1 MPQDNEFGMTE
12 FKFPHEL
19 EEEKKLEISA
29 EEDKIEI
36 EIEDDTP
43 EEDRGRKPMDI
54 EAVKKLEVEVDEL
67 DKYSAE
73 AKEKMVQMKKVWHDE
88 RRAKEEAAREREEA
102 VRVARQ
108 LFDENKKLKQAY
120 STGEKTYIETVQ
132 NATELELEVAKRGYK
147 EALETGDSDRIVEAQ
162 ARLNDAAIKS
172 DKVKNFRPS
181 ALQDEENEVQIP
193 QLQEKPIA
201 PDTKTQQWTEKNPWF
216 GPKKS
221 MTAYALGLHEEL
233 IDEYGKTF
241 VGTDQYFQRIDKEM
255 RKVFSEYFD
264 TLEPQTK
271 VDVEDEPQKTQPKTK
286 PSTVVAPATRS
297 TSSKQIKLAPR
308 QVALARK
315 LGLTP
320 EQYAREL
327 LKMEARN
334 G

>member
-1 MPQDNEFGMTE
+1 MAENNEFGMQE

-19 EEEKKLEISA
+19 DEDKNVSVSA

-43 EEDRGRKPMDI
+43 PEDRGVKPMPKEI
-54 EAVKKLEVEVDEL
+54 VQKLEEDEL

-73 AKEKMVQMKKVWHDE
+73 AKEKLAQLKKVWHDE
-88 RRAKEEAAREREEA
+88 RRRADSSDREREEA
-102 VRVARQ
+102 INVAQR
-108 LFDENKKLKQAY
+108 LFEENKKLKQAY

-162 ARLNDAAIKS
+162 SKLNSAAIKS
-172 DKVKNFRPS
+172 DRVKDFRPS
-181 ALQDEENEVQIP
+181 ALQNEGNELQIP
-193 QLQEKPIA
+193 QLQEKVIT
-201 PDTKTQQWTEKNPWF
+201 PDAKTQEWTEKNAWF

-271 VDVEDEPQKTQPKTK
+271 VDVEEESKPSQKSK

-297 TSSKQIKLAPR
+297 TSSKQIRLKPS
-308 QVALARK
+308 QIALARK
-315 LGLTP
+315 LGLSP

>member
-1 MPQDNEFGMTE
+1 MPQDNEFGMQE

-19 EEEKKLEISA
+19 EEEKNVSVSA
-29 EEDKIEI
+29 EEDRIEI

-43 EEDRGRKPMDI
+43 EQDRGREPMPV

-73 AKEKMVQMKKVWHDE
+73 AKEKMIQMKKVWHDE
-88 RRAKEEAAREREEA
+88 RRAKEAASREREEA
-102 VRVARQ
+102 IRVAQQ
-108 LFDENKKLKQAY
+108 LLEENKKLKKAY
-120 STGEKTYIETVQ
+120 SSGEQEYINTVKS
-132 NATELELEVAKRGYK
+132 ATELELDVAKRSYK

-162 ARLNDAAIKS
+162 SKLNAAAIKS
-172 DKVKNFRPS
+172 DRVNNFKPS
-181 ALQDEENEVQIP
+181 ALQEQENEVQIP
-193 QLQEKPIA
+193 QLQEKAVA
-201 PDTKTQQWTEKNPWF
+201 PDTKTREWTEKNTWF
-216 GPKKS
+216 GNKKS

-233 IDEYGKTF
+233 IDEYGKDF
-241 VGTDQYFQRIDKEM
+241 VSTDQYFKRIDTAVRDAFPK
-255 RKVFSEYFD
+255 YFD
-264 TLEPQTK
+264 ALEPQTQ
-271 VDVEDEPQKTQPKTK
+271 VEIEDEPQKAQPKAK

-320 EQYAREL
+320 EQYAREFA
-327 LKMEARN
+327 KTGGQN

>member
-1 MPQDNEFGMTE
+1 MAENNEFGMQE

-19 EEEKKLEISA
+19 EEDKNVSISA

-36 EIEDDTP
+36 EIDDDTP
-43 EEDRGRKPMDI
+43 EQDRGVKPMPKEI
-54 EAVKKLEVEVDEL
+54 VQKLEEDEL

-73 AKEKMVQMKKVWHDE
+73 AKEKLAQLKKVWHDE
-88 RRAKEEAAREREEA
+88 RREKEAALREQQEA
-102 VRVARQ
+102 VRVAQQ
-108 LFDENKKLKQAY
+108 LFNENKKLKQAY
-120 STGEKTYIETVQ
+120 STGEQEYIYTVQ

-162 ARLNDAAIKS
+162 AKLNAAAIKS
-172 DKVKNFRPS
+172 DKVRNFRPS
-181 ALQDEENEVQIP
+181 ALQEQENEVQIP
-193 QLQEKPIA
+193 QLQERPVT
-201 PDTKTQQWTEKNPWF
+201 PDAKTQEWTEKNPWF
-216 GPKKS
+216 GAKKS

-233 IDEYGKTF
+233 IDEYGKNF
-241 VGTDQYFQRIDKEM
+241 VATDQYFQRIDKEM

-264 TLEPQTK
+264 TSEPQTK
-271 VDVEDEPQKTQPKTK
+271 VEVEEESKPSQKSK

-297 TSSKQIKLAPR
+297 TSSKQIRLKPS
-308 QVALARK
+308 QIALARK
-315 LGLTP
+315 LGLSP

>member
-1 MPQDNEFGMTE
+1 MAENNEFGMQE

-19 EEEKKLEISA
+19 EEDKNVSISA

-43 EEDRGRKPMDI
+43 PEDRGVKPMPKEI
-54 EAVKKLEVEVDEL
+54 VQKLEEDEL

-73 AKEKMVQMKKVWHDE
+73 AKEKLAQLKKVWHDE
-88 RRAKEEAAREREEA
+88 RREKEAALREQQEA
-102 VRVARQ
+102 VRVAQR
-108 LFDENKKLKQAY
+108 LLDENKKLKQAY

-162 ARLNDAAIKS
+162 AKLNSASIKS
-172 DKVKNFRPS
+172 DKVKDFRPS
-181 ALQDEENEVQIP
+181 TLQAEENELQI
-193 QLQEKPIA
+193 QQMQENPVA
-201 PDTKTQQWTEKNPWF
+201 PDAKTQEWTEKNVWF
-216 GPKKS
+216 GSKKP

-233 IDEYGKTF
+233 VDEYGKAF

-264 TLEPQTK
+264 TTEPQTK
-271 VDVEDEPQKTQPKTK
+271 VEVEEESKPSQKSK
-286 PSTVVAPATRS
+286 PSTVVASATRS
-297 TSSKQIKLAPR
+297 TNSKQVRLKPSQI
-308 QVALARK
+308 ALARK
-315 LGLTP
+315 LGLSP

-327 LKMEARN
+327 IKMEARN

>member
-1 MPQDNEFGMTE
+1 MAENNEFGMQE

-19 EEEKKLEISA
+19 DEDKNVSISA
-29 EEDKIEI
+29 EEDRIEI
-36 EIEDDTP
+36 EIDDDTP
-43 EEDRGRKPMDI
+43 PEDRGVKPMPKEI
-54 EAVKKLEVEVDEL
+54 VQKLEEDEL

-73 AKEKMVQMKKVWHDE
+73 AKEKLAQLKKVWHDE
-88 RRAKEEAAREREEA
+88 RREKEAALREQQEA
-102 VRVARQ
+102 VRVAQR

-132 NATELELEVAKRGYK
+132 GAAELELEVAKRSYK

-162 ARLNDAAIKS
+162 SKLNTAAIKS
-172 DKVKNFRPS
+172 DKVKDFRPS
-181 ALQDEENEVQIP
+181 TLQEEENEVQIP
-193 QLQEKPIA
+193 QLQERPVT
-201 PDTKTQQWTEKNPWF
+201 PDAKTQEWTEKNAWF

-271 VDVEDEPQKTQPKTK
+271 VEVEEESKPSQKSK

-297 TSSKQIKLAPR
+297 TSSKQIRLKPS
-308 QVALARK
+308 QIALARK
-315 LGLTP
+315 LGLSP

>member
-19 EEEKKLEISA
+19 EEEKNLSVSA

-36 EIEDDTP
+36 EIDDDTP
-43 EEDRGRKPMDI
+43 EQDRGVTPMPKEI
-54 EAVKKLEVEVDEL
+54 VQKLEEDEL

-73 AKEKMVQMKKVWHDE
+73 AKEKLSQLKKVWHDE
-88 RRAKEEAAREREEA
+88 RREKEAALREQQEA
-102 VRVARQ
+102 INVAKR
-108 LFDENKKLKQAY
+108 LLEENKKLKQAY

-132 NATELELEVAKRGYK
+132 GAAELELEVAKRSYK

-162 ARLNDAAIKS
+162 SKLNAAAIKS
-172 DKVKNFRPS
+172 DKVKDFRPS
-181 ALQDEENEVQIP
+181 ALQEEENEVQIP
-193 QLQEKPIA
+193 QMQEKPVT
-201 PDTKTQQWTEKNPWF
+201 PDAKTQEWTEKNPWF
-216 GPKKS
+216 GSKKP

-233 IDEYGKTF
+233 IDEYGKNF

-264 TLEPQTK
+264 TSEPQTK
-271 VDVEDEPQKTQPKTK
+271 VEVEEESKPSPKSK
-286 PSTVVAPATRS
+286 PSTVVASATRS
-297 TSSKQIKLAPR
+297 TSSKQIRLKPS
-308 QVALARK
+308 QIALARK
-315 LGLTP
+315 LGLSP

-327 LKMEARN
+327 IKMEARN

>member
-19 EEEKKLEISA
+19 EEEKNLSVSA

-36 EIEDDTP
+36 EIDDDTP
-43 EEDRGRKPMDI
+43 EEDRGREPMPV

-73 AKEKMVQMKKVWHDE
+73 AKEKMIQMKKVWHDE
-88 RRAKEEAAREREEA
+88 RRAKEAAAREREEA
-102 VRVARQ
+102 ISVAQR
-108 LFDENKKLKQAY
+108 LLDENKRLKQAY
-120 STGEKTYIETVQ
+120 STGEKTYIQTVQ
-132 NATELELEVAKRGYK
+132 GAAELELEVAKRSYK
-147 EALETGDSDRIVEAQ
+147 EALETGDSDKIVEAQ
-162 ARLNDAAIKS
+162 SKLNAASIKS
-172 DKVKNFRPS
+172 EKVKDFRPS

-193 QLQEKPIA
+193 QLQEKVPQ

-216 GPKKS
+216 GAKKP

-233 IDEYGKTF
+233 IDEYGKNF

-264 TLEPQTK
+264 AVEPQTK
-271 VDVEDEPQKTQPKTK
+271 VEVEDEPQKAQPKSK

-297 TSSKQIKLAPR
+297 TSSKQIRLKPS
-308 QVALARK
+308 QIALAKK
-315 LGLTP
+315 LGLSP

-327 LKMEARN
+327 LKMEAR
-334 G
+334 

>member
-1 MPQDNEFGMTE
+1 MAENNEFGMQE

-19 EEEKKLEISA
+19 DEDKNVSVSA
-29 EEDKIEI
+29 EEDRIEI

-43 EEDRGRKPMDI
+43 PEDRGVKPMPKEI
-54 EAVKKLEVEVDEL
+54 VQKLEEDEL

-73 AKEKMVQMKKVWHDE
+73 AKEKLAQLKKVWHDE
-88 RRAKEEAAREREEA
+88 RREKEAALREQQEA
-102 VRVARQ
+102 VRVAQR

-162 ARLNDAAIKS
+162 AKLNSAAIKS
-172 DKVKNFRPS
+172 DKVKDFRPS
-181 ALQDEENEVQIP
+181 ALQEQENEVQIP
-193 QLQEKPIA
+193 QLQERVVT
-201 PDTKTQQWTEKNPWF
+201 PDAKTQEWTEKNAWF

-264 TLEPQTK
+264 ILEPQTK
-271 VDVEDEPQKTQPKTK
+271 VDVEEESKPSQKSK

-297 TSSKQIKLAPR
+297 TSSKQIRLKPS
-308 QVALARK
+308 QIALARK
-315 LGLTP
+315 LGLSP

>member
-1 MPQDNEFGMTE
+1 MPQDNEFGMQE

-19 EEEKKLEISA
+19 DEDKNVSVSA
-29 EEDKIEI
+29 EEDRIEI

-43 EEDRGRKPMDI
+43 PEDRGVKPMPKEI
-54 EAVKKLEVEVDEL
+54 VQKLEEDEL

-73 AKEKMVQMKKVWHDE
+73 AKEKLAQLKKVWHDE
-88 RRAKEEAAREREEA
+88 RRRADSSDREREEA
-102 VRVARQ
+102 INVAQR
-108 LFDENKKLKQAY
+108 LFEENKKLKQAY

-162 ARLNDAAIKS
+162 AKLNSAAIKS
-172 DKVKNFRPS
+172 DKVKDFRPS
-181 ALQDEENEVQIP
+181 ALQEQENEVQIP
-193 QLQEKPIA
+193 QLQERPVT
-201 PDTKTQQWTEKNPWF
+201 PDAKTQEWTEKNAWF

-271 VDVEDEPQKTQPKTK
+271 VDVEEESKPSQKSK

-297 TSSKQIKLAPR
+297 TSSKQIRLKPS
-308 QVALARK
+308 QIALARK
-315 LGLTP
+315 LGLSP

>member
-1 MPQDNEFGMTE
+1 MPLEDTE
-12 FKFPHEL
+12 FKFPD
-19 EEEKKLEISA
+19 EI
-29 EEDKIEI
+29 EDKGKPAQNAAPEIEI
-36 EIEDDTP
+36 EIEDDAP
-43 EEDRGRKPMDI
+43 AEDRGRQPLPKPLV
-54 EAVKKLEVEVDEL
+54 EELEKDEL
-67 DKYSAE
+67 DQYDDNVKT
-73 AKEKMVQMKKVWHDE
+73 KLKQMRKVWHDE
-88 RRAKEEAAREREEA
+88 RREKEAALREQQEA
-102 VRVARQ
+102 INVAKR
-108 LFDENKKLKQAY
+108 LLEENKKLKQAY

-132 NATELELEVAKRGYK
+132 GAAELELEVAKRSYK

-162 ARLNDAAIKS
+162 SKLNAAAIKS
-172 DKVKNFRPS
+172 DKVKDFRPS
-181 ALQDEENEVQIP
+181 ALQEEENEVQIP
-193 QLQEKPIA
+193 QMQEKPVT
-201 PDTKTQQWTEKNPWF
+201 PDAKTQEWTEKNPWF
-216 GPKKS
+216 GAKKP

-233 IDEYGKTF
+233 IDEYGKNF

-297 TSSKQIKLAPR
+297 TSSKQIRLKPS
-308 QVALARK
+308 QIALARK
-315 LGLTP
+315 LGLSP

>member
-1 MPQDNEFGMTE
+1 MAENNEFGMQE

-19 EEEKKLEISA
+19 EEDKNVSVSA
-29 EEDKIEI
+29 EEDRIEI
-36 EIEDDTP
+36 EIDDDTP
-43 EEDRGRKPMDI
+43 EQDRGVKPMPKEI
-54 EAVKKLEVEVDEL
+54 VQKLEEDEL

-73 AKEKMVQMKKVWHDE
+73 AKEKLAQLKKVWHDE
-88 RRAKEEAAREREEA
+88 RREKEAAMREQQEA
-102 VRVARQ
+102 VRVAQR
-108 LFDENKKLKQAY
+108 LLDENKKLKQAY

-132 NATELELEVAKRGYK
+132 NATELELEVAKRSYK

-162 ARLNDAAIKS
+162 AKLNSAAIKS
-172 DKVKNFRPS
+172 DKVKNFQPT
-181 ALQDEENEVQIP
+181 ALQEEENEVQIP
-193 QLQEKPIA
+193 QLQERPVT
-201 PDTKTQQWTEKNPWF
+201 PDAKTQEWTEKNAWF

-233 IDEYGKTF
+233 IDEYGKGF

-271 VDVEDEPQKTQPKTK
+271 VEVEEESKPSQKSK

-297 TSSKQIKLAPR
+297 TSSKQIRLKPS
-308 QVALARK
+308 QIALARK
-315 LGLTP
+315 LGLSP

>member
-1 MPQDNEFGMTE
+1 MAENNEFGMQE

-19 EEEKKLEISA
+19 DEEKNVSVSA
-29 EEDKIEI
+29 EEDRIEI
-36 EIEDDTP
+36 EIDDDTP
-43 EEDRGRKPMDI
+43 PEDRGVKPMPKEI
-54 EAVKKLEVEVDEL
+54 VQKLEEDEL

-73 AKEKMVQMKKVWHDE
+73 AKEKLAQLKKVWHDE
-88 RRAKEEAAREREEA
+88 RREKEAALREQQEA
-102 VRVARQ
+102 VRVAQR
-108 LFDENKKLKQAY
+108 LLDENKKLKQAY

-132 NATELELEVAKRGYK
+132 GAAELELEVAKRSYK

-162 ARLNDAAIKS
+162 SKLNSAAIKS
-172 DKVKNFRPS
+172 DKVKDFRPS
-181 ALQDEENEVQIP
+181 ALQEEENEVQIP
-193 QLQEKPIA
+193 QLQERPVT
-201 PDTKTQQWTEKNPWF
+201 PDAKTQEWTEKNAWF

-271 VDVEDEPQKTQPKTK
+271 VEVEEESKPSQKSK

-297 TSSKQIKLAPR
+297 TSSKQIRLKPS
-308 QVALARK
+308 QIALARK
-315 LGLTP
+315 LGLSP

>member
-1 MPQDNEFGMTE
+1 MAENNEFGMQE

-19 EEEKKLEISA
+19 DEDKNVSVSA
-29 EEDKIEI
+29 EEDRIEI

-43 EEDRGRKPMDI
+43 PEDRGVKPMPKEI
-54 EAVKKLEVEVDEL
+54 VQKLEEDEL

-73 AKEKMVQMKKVWHDE
+73 AKEKLAQLKKVWHDE
-88 RRAKEEAAREREEA
+88 RRRADSSDREREEA
-102 VRVARQ
+102 INVAQR
-108 LFDENKKLKQAY
+108 LFEENKKLKQAY

-162 ARLNDAAIKS
+162 AKLNSAAIKS
-172 DKVKNFRPS
+172 DKVKDFRPS
-181 ALQDEENEVQIP
+181 ALQEQENEVQIP
-193 QLQEKPIA
+193 QLQERVVT
-201 PDTKTQQWTEKNPWF
+201 PDAKTQEWTEKNAWF

-271 VDVEDEPQKTQPKTK
+271 VDVEEESKPSQKSK

-297 TSSKQIKLAPR
+297 TSSKQIRLKPS
-308 QVALARK
+308 QIALARK
-315 LGLTP
+315 LGLSP

>member
-1 MPQDNEFGMTE
+1 MAENNEFGMQE

-19 EEEKKLEISA
+19 DEDKNVSVSA
-29 EEDKIEI
+29 EEDRIEI

-43 EEDRGRKPMDI
+43 PEDRGVKPMPKEI
-54 EAVKKLEVEVDEL
+54 VQKLEEDEL

-73 AKEKMVQMKKVWHDE
+73 AKEKLAQLKKVWHDE
-88 RRAKEEAAREREEA
+88 RREKEAALREQQEA
-102 VRVARQ
+102 VRVAQR

-162 ARLNDAAIKS
+162 AKLNSAAIKS
-172 DKVKNFRPS
+172 DKVKDFRPS
-181 ALQDEENEVQIP
+181 ALQEQENEVQIP
-193 QLQEKPIA
+193 QLQERVVT
-201 PDTKTQQWTEKNPWF
+201 PDAKTQEWTEKNAWF

-271 VDVEDEPQKTQPKTK
+271 VDVEEESKPSQKSK

-297 TSSKQIKLAPR
+297 TSSKQIRLKPS
-308 QVALARK
+308 QIALARK
-315 LGLTP
+315 LGLSP

>member
-1 MPQDNEFGMTE
+1 MPEDNEFGMTE
-12 FKFPHEL
+12 FKFPDEI
-19 EEEKKLEISA
+19 EAEKKVEVSA
-29 EEDKIEI
+29 EDDNIQIEI
-36 EIEDDTP
+36 DDDTP
-43 EEDRGRKPMDI
+43 PEDRGVKPMPKEI
-54 EAVKKLEVEVDEL
+54 VQKLEEDEL

-73 AKEKMVQMKKVWHDE
+73 AKEKLAQLKKVWHDE
-88 RRAKEEAAREREEA
+88 RREKEAALREQQEA
-102 VRVARQ
+102 VRVAQR
-108 LFDENKKLKQAY
+108 LLDENKKLKQAY

-181 ALQDEENEVQIP
+181 ALQEEENEVQIP
-193 QLQEKPIA
+193 QLQEKPVA
-201 PDTKTQQWTEKNPWF
+201 PDAKTQEWTEKNPWF
-216 GPKKS
+216 GAKKS

-233 IDEYGKTF
+233 IDEYGKNF
-241 VGTDQYFQRIDKEM
+241 VATDQYFQRIDKEM

-264 TLEPQTK
+264 TSEPQTK
-271 VDVEDEPQKTQPKTK
+271 VEVEEESKPSPKSK

-297 TSSKQIKLAPR
+297 TSSKQIRLKPS
-308 QVALARK
+308 QIALARK
-315 LGLTP
+315 LGLSP

>member
-1 MPQDNEFGMTE
+1 MPENNEFGMQE
-12 FKFPHEL
+12 FKFPHEI
-19 EEEKKLEISA
+19 EEEKNVTISA

-36 EIEDDTP
+36 EIDDDTP
-43 EEDRGRKPMDI
+43 PEDRGVKPMPKEI
-54 EAVKKLEVEVDEL
+54 VQKLEEDEL

-73 AKEKMVQMKKVWHDE
+73 AKEKLAQLKKVWHDE
-88 RRAKEEAAREREEA
+88 RREKEAALREQQEA
-102 VRVARQ
+102 VRVAQ
-108 LFDENKKLKQAY
+108 KLLDENKKLKQAY

-132 NATELELEVAKRGYK
+132 GAAELELEVAKRSYK
-147 EALETGDSDRIVEAQ
+147 EALESGDSDRIVEAQ
-162 ARLNDAAIKS
+162 AKLNAAAIKS
-172 DKVKNFRPS
+172 DKVKDFRPS
-181 ALQDEENEVQIP
+181 ALQEEENEVQIP
-193 QLQEKPIA
+193 QLQERPVA
-201 PDTKTQQWTEKNPWF
+201 PDAKTQEWTEKNPWF

-233 IDEYGKTF
+233 IDEYGKGF

-255 RKVFSEYFD
+255 RKVFSDYFD

-271 VDVEDEPQKTQPKTK
+271 VDVEEESKPSPKSK

-297 TSSKQIKLAPR
+297 TSSKQIRLKPS
-308 QVALARK
+308 QIALARK
-315 LGLTP
+315 LGLSP

>member
-1 MPQDNEFGMTE
+1 MPEDNEFGMTE
-12 FKFPHEL
+12 FKFPDEI
-19 EEEKKLEISA
+19 EAEKKVEVSA
-29 EEDKIEI
+29 EDDNIQIEI
-36 EIEDDTP
+36 DDDTP
-43 EEDRGRKPMDI
+43 PEDRGVKPMPKEI
-54 EAVKKLEVEVDEL
+54 VQKLEEDEL

-73 AKEKMVQMKKVWHDE
+73 AKEKLAQLKKVWHDE
-88 RRAKEEAAREREEA
+88 RREKEAALREQQEA
-102 VRVARQ
+102 VRVAQR
-108 LFDENKKLKQAY
+108 LLDENKKLKQAY
-120 STGEKTYIETVQ
+120 STGEKTYIQTVQ

-181 ALQDEENEVQIP
+181 ALQEEENEVQIP
-193 QLQEKPIA
+193 QLQERPVT
-201 PDTKTQQWTEKNPWF
+201 PDAKTQEWTEKNPWF
-216 GPKKS
+216 GAKKS

-233 IDEYGKTF
+233 IDEYGKNF
-241 VGTDQYFQRIDKEM
+241 VATDQYFQRIDKEM

-264 TLEPQTK
+264 TSEPQTK
-271 VDVEDEPQKTQPKTK
+271 VEVEEESKPSPKSK

-297 TSSKQIKLAPR
+297 TSSKQIRLKPS
-308 QVALARK
+308 QIALARK
-315 LGLTP
+315 LGLSP

>member
-1 MPQDNEFGMTE
+1 MPENNEFGMQE

-19 EEEKKLEISA
+19 EEEKNVSVSA
-29 EEDKIEI
+29 EEDRIEI
-36 EIEDDTP
+36 EIDDDTP
-43 EEDRGRKPMDI
+43 EQDRGVKPMPKEI
-54 EAVKKLEVEVDEL
+54 VQKLEEDEL

-73 AKEKMVQMKKVWHDE
+73 AKEKLAQLKKVWHDE
-88 RRAKEEAAREREEA
+88 RREKEAAMREQQEA
-102 VRVARQ
+102 VRVAQR
-108 LFDENKKLKQAY
+108 LLDENKKLKQAY

-132 NATELELEVAKRGYK
+132 NATELELEVAKRSYK

-162 ARLNDAAIKS
+162 AKLNSAAIKS
-172 DKVKNFRPS
+172 DKVKNFQPT
-181 ALQDEENEVQIP
+181 ALQEEENEVQIP
-193 QLQEKPIA
+193 QLQERPVT
-201 PDTKTQQWTEKNPWF
+201 PDAKTQEWTEKNAWF

-233 IDEYGKTF
+233 IDEYGKGF

-271 VDVEDEPQKTQPKTK
+271 VDVEEESKPSPKSK

-297 TSSKQIKLAPR
+297 TSSKQIRLKPS
-308 QVALARK
+308 QIALARK
-315 LGLTP
+315 LGLSP

>member
-1 MPQDNEFGMTE
+1 MAENNEFGMQE

-19 EEEKKLEISA
+19 DEDKNVSISA
-29 EEDKIEI
+29 EEDRIEI

-43 EEDRGRKPMDI
+43 PEDRGVKPMPKEI
-54 EAVKKLEVEVDEL
+54 VQKLEEDEL
-67 DKYSAE
+67 DAYSAE
-73 AKEKMVQMKKVWHDE
+73 AKEKLAQLKKVWHDE
-88 RRAKEEAAREREEA
+88 RRRADSSDREREEA
-102 VRVARQ
+102 INVAQR
-108 LFDENKKLKQAY
+108 LFEENKKLKQAY

-162 ARLNDAAIKS
+162 AKLNSAAIKS
-172 DKVKNFRPS
+172 DKVKDFRPS
-181 ALQDEENEVQIP
+181 ALQEQENEVQIP
-193 QLQEKPIA
+193 QLQERVVT
-201 PDTKTQQWTEKNPWF
+201 PDAKTQEWTEKNAWF

-271 VDVEDEPQKTQPKTK
+271 VDVEEESKPSQKSK

-297 TSSKQIKLAPR
+297 TSSKQIRLKPS
-308 QVALARK
+308 QIALARK
-315 LGLTP
+315 LGLSP

>member
-19 EEEKKLEISA
+19 EEEKNLSVSA

-36 EIEDDTP
+36 EIDDDTP
-43 EEDRGRKPMDI
+43 EQDRGVTPMPKEI
-54 EAVKKLEVEVDEL
+54 VQKLEEDEL

-73 AKEKMVQMKKVWHDE
+73 AKEKLSQLKKVWHDE
-88 RRAKEEAAREREEA
+88 RREKEAALREQQEA
-102 VRVARQ
+102 INVAKR
-108 LFDENKKLKQAY
+108 LLEENKKLKQAY

-132 NATELELEVAKRGYK
+132 GAAELELEVAKRSYK

-162 ARLNDAAIKS
+162 SKLNAAAIKS
-172 DKVKNFRPS
+172 DKVKDFRPS
-181 ALQDEENEVQIP
+181 ALQEEENEVQIP
-193 QLQEKPIA
+193 QMQEKPVT
-201 PDTKTQQWTEKNPWF
+201 PDAKTQEWTEKNPWF
-216 GPKKS
+216 GSKKP

-233 IDEYGKTF
+233 IDEYGKNF

-264 TLEPQTK
+264 TVEPQTK
-271 VDVEDEPQKTQPKTK
+271 VEVEEESKPSPKSK
-286 PSTVVAPATRS
+286 PSTVVASATRS
-297 TSSKQIKLAPR
+297 TNSKQIRLKPS
-308 QVALARK
+308 QIALARK
-315 LGLTP
+315 LGLSP

-327 LKMEARN
+327 IKMEARN

>member
-1 MPQDNEFGMTE
+1 MAENNEFGMQE

-19 EEEKKLEISA
+19 DEDKNVSISA

-43 EEDRGRKPMDI
+43 PEDRGVKPMPKEI
-54 EAVKKLEVEVDEL
+54 VQKLEEDEL

-73 AKEKMVQMKKVWHDE
+73 AKEKLAQLKKVWHDE
-88 RRAKEEAAREREEA
+88 RRRADSSDREREEA
-102 VRVARQ
+102 INVAQR
-108 LFDENKKLKQAY
+108 LFAENKKLKQAY

-162 ARLNDAAIKS
+162 AKLNSAAIKS
-172 DKVKNFRPS
+172 DKVKDFRPS
-181 ALQDEENEVQIP
+181 ALQEQENEVQIP
-193 QLQEKPIA
+193 QLQERVVT
-201 PDTKTQQWTEKNPWF
+201 PDAKTQEWTEKNAWF

-271 VDVEDEPQKTQPKTK
+271 VDVEEESKPSQKSK

-297 TSSKQIKLAPR
+297 TSSKQIRLKPS
-308 QVALARK
+308 QIALARK
-315 LGLTP
+315 LGLSP